1 MRAGSP
7 AAPSGTQAAANAAP
21 AEASGGSAL
30 PQWPLALAAAAVLA
44 VDPAGLGGAV
54 LRAPAGPVR
63 DRWLEALRRLLP
75 AGAPWRRMPLHVND
89 GRLLGGLDLAA
100 TLKAGRPVAER
111 GLLAEVD
118 GGVLVLPMA
127 ERVSGAT
134 AARLTA
140 ALDAGEVRLERDGL
154 RLRSPARFGVVA
166 LDEGEPDDE
175 RPAAG
180 LLDRLALHLDLR
192 QTSWRETYDDDLDA
206 AAIAAARRRLP
217 QVTAPA
223 RVVEALTAAAAA
235 LGIAS
240 LRAPLLALQAARAAC
255 ALDGRAEVGDDDAAF
270 AAQTVLAPRATVLPV
285 PAEDAQEPEPPPES
299 DQAPPDDGGQERDR
313 PLDDVVLEAALA
325 AVPPGL
331 LAQLRAG
338 SAARARAPAT
348 GRAGDWQPGRLRGR
362 PAGTR
367 RGELREGQR
376 LNLIETLRA
385 AAPWQPLRQRALPVE
400 PVRVPA
406 KGGGEPPLAGRFVA
420 PARARPDGPVRA
432 RSEQPPHARWER
444 IAPSRAAAAA
454 PVDPAAGRAQ
464 SSGAAA
470 PVRVLVRP
478 EDFRIARYR
487 QRAQTTSIFVVDASG
502 SAALHRLA
510 EAKGAVEL
518 LLADCYVRRDRVA
531 LVAFRGQGA
540 ELVLP
545 PTRSLVRAK
554 RLLAGLP
561 GGGGTPL
568 AAGIDAA
575 VELAASLARR
585 GDTPLLVVLTD
596 GRANVARDGSGSR
609 AAAQADA
616 LAAARAVRLA
626 GFAALLIDTS
636 PRPEPQAE
644 RLAAE
649 MGARYLPLPHADAQA
664 VSRAAR
670 AAAASG

>member
-1 MRAGSP
+1 MPR
-7 AAPSGTQAAANAAP
+7 
-21 AEASGGSAL
+21 
-30 PQWPLALAAAAVLA
+30 WPLALATAALVA
-44 VDPAGLGGAV
+44 VDPAGLGGV
-54 LRAPAGPVR
+54 VVRAPAGPVR
-63 DRWLEALRRLLP
+63 DRWLAALRGLLP
-75 AGAPWRRMPLHVND
+75 AAAAWRRVPLHVND
-89 GRLLGGLDLAA
+89 SRLLGGLDLAA

-111 GLLAEVD
+111 GLLAEAD

-127 ERVSGAT
+127 ERVSAGT

-140 ALDAGEVRLERDGL
+140 ALDAGEVQLERDGL
-154 RLRSPARFGVVA
+154 ALRSPARFGIVA
-166 LDEGEPDDE
+166 LDEGEADDD

-180 LLDRLALHLDLR
+180 LLDRLAFHLDLTA
-192 QTSWRETYDDDLDA
+192 TSWGETYDDDLDA
-206 AAIAAARRRLP
+206 AAIAAARERLP
-217 QVTAPA
+217 RVTAA
-223 RVVEALTAAAAA
+223 AEVIEALTATAAA

-240 LRAPLLALQAARAAC
+240 LRAPLLALQAARASC
-255 ALDGRAEVGDDDAAF
+255 ALDGRSRVTEDDAAF
-270 AAQTVLAPRATVLPV
+270 AAQAVLAPRATVLPV
-285 PAEDAQEPEPPPES
+285 PPEETQQPEAQLEEEPQDAGEE
-299 DQAPPDDGGQERDR
+299 ERDR
-313 PLDDVVLEAALA
+313 PLEDRVLEAALA
-325 AVPPGL
+325 AIPPGL

-338 SAARARAPAT
+338 NLARTRSSAS

-367 RGELREGQR
+367 RGELRDGQR
-376 LNLIETLRA
+376 LNVIETLRA
-385 AAPWQPLRQRALPVE
+385 AAPWQPLRQRARAVAAAQDDWQLP
-400 PVRVPA
+400 RA
-406 KGGGEPPLAGRFVA
+406 CLSAIGERTGAAGCPRA
-420 PARARPDGPVRA
+420 PDRRKRG
-432 RSEQPPHARWER
+432 
-444 IAPSRAAAAA
+444 AAAA
-454 PVDPAAGRAQ
+454 PEQGLPATFDDGDRGAWARASSLGREGLRSVGDTARQRVAGGVSAELQPARHVLP
-464 SSGAAA
+464 G
-470 PVRVLVRP
+470 RTRILVRP

-545 PTRSLVRAK
+545 PTRALVRAK

-575 VELAASLARR
+575 VDLAASLARR
-585 GDTPLLVVLTD
+585 GDTPVLIVLTD
-596 GRANVARDGSGSR
+596 GRANVARDGSGGR

-626 GFAALLIDTS
+626 GLAALLIDTS

-644 RLAAE
+644 RIAAE
-649 MGARYLPLPHADAQA
+649 MGARYLPLPHADAQT

-670 AAAASG
+670 AAASARP

>member
-1 MRAGSP
+1 MSIGPSGSP
-7 AAPSGTQAAANAAP
+7 ASAAAASAAAP
-21 AEASGGSAL
+21 L
-30 PQWPLALAAAAVLA
+30 PLWPLALAAAAVFA
-44 VDPAGLGGAV
+44 VDPAGLGGVA

-63 DRWLEALRRLLP
+63 ERWLESVRRMLP
-75 AGAPWRRMPLHVND
+75 AGTPWRRVPLHVND

-111 GLLAEVD
+111 GLLAEAD
-118 GGVLVLPMA
+118 GGVLLLPTA
-127 ERVSGAT
+127 ERVSAAT

-154 RLRSPARFGVVA
+154 ALRNATRLGVVA
-166 LDEGEPDDE
+166 FDEGEADDE

-180 LLDRLALHLDLR
+180 LLDRLAFHLDLSAV
-192 QTSWRETYDDDLDA
+192 SWRGTADEDFA
-206 AAIAAARRRLP
+206 AADIAAARALLP
-217 QVTAPA
+217 RVTAPPQIA
-223 RVVEALTAAAAA
+223 EALTATATA

-240 LRAPLLALQAARAAC
+240 LRAPLLALRAARAAC
-255 ALDGRAEVGDDDAAF
+255 ALDGRLVVSDEDAAF

-285 PAEDAQEPEPPPES
+285 PPDEAQAPEPPEPEPSSEQH
-299 DQAPPDDGGQERDR
+299 DAGEPDPDR

-325 AVPPGL
+325 AIPPGL
-331 LAQLRAG
+331 LAQLQAG
-338 SAARARAPAT
+338 GLSRARAPAGGGAGQWQQ
-348 GRAGDWQPGRLRGR
+348 GRRRGR

-367 RGELREGQR
+367 RGELRAGQR
-376 LNLIETLRA
+376 PNLIETLRA
-385 AAPWQPLRQRALPVE
+385 AAPWQPLRRRSA
-400 PVRVPA
+400 
-406 KGGGEPPLAGRFVA
+406 VA
-420 PARARPDGPVRA
+420 NPRARV
-432 RSEQPPHARWER
+432 Q
-444 IAPSRAAAAA
+444 
-454 PVDPAAGRAQ
+454 
-464 SSGAAA
+464 
-470 PVRVLVRP
+470 VRP
-478 EDFRIARYR
+478 EDFRIARFR

-518 LLADCYVRRDRVA
+518 LLGDCYVRRDRVA
-531 LVAFRGQGA
+531 LVAFRGRAA

-545 PTRSLVRAK
+545 PTRSLVRA
-554 RLLAGLP
+554 RRSLAGLP

-568 AAGIDAA
+568 ATGIDVA

-585 GDTPLLVVLTD
+585 GDTPVLVLLTD
-596 GRANVARDGSGSR
+596 GRANVARDGSGGR
-609 AAAQADA
+609 DVAQADA

-644 RLAAE
+644 RIAAE

-670 AAAASG
+670 AAAPAGG